1 MINFLNFTFLHV
13 SDAVGCQRP
22 PDSHRQTAAAGRVEC
37 RQDQS
42 RQPLHQP
49 RLRVQQPTHHRDRG
63 EKDHEADVG
72 QEDPAG
78 TYPPGYEVW
87 DTAGQ
92 EKYRTLPLQYYRGI
106 QGILLVYDISS
117 LSSFLRIEDWFSK
130 VEQNCSIE
138 KLVLALV
145 GNKLDLE
152 SKREVKA

>member
-1 MINFLNFTFLHV
+1 M
-13 SDAVGCQRP
+13 
-22 PDSHRQTAAAGRVEC
+22 
-37 RQDQS
+37 QS
-42 RQPLHQP
+42 
-49 RLRVQQPTHHRDRG
+49 
-63 EKDHEADVG
+63 
-72 QEDPAG
+72 
-78 TYPPGYEVW
+78 VW

-138 KLVLALV
+138 KLALALV

-152 SKREVKA
+152 SKREVKSEAAKEFAAVHKVAMQSLR